1 MPFPQLCQ
9 LVVVSEV
16 VLLTGRL
23 LAHSGAAENCNHHP
37 CTFILLLSYRYLVS
51 CLRDKKKHFLNPF
64 LKLSSIEQS
73 AVKYADY
80 RKKLLF
86 LSIVH
91 RLIPI
96 EGHCSSI
103 KVLAQCVAQVGL
115 DHWKINTNM
124 FSGFEL
130 SLWIIWSPGPFLS
143 F

>member
-37 CTFILLLSYRYLVS
+37 CTFILLLSYRYLR
-51 CLRDKKKHFLNPF
+51 CLRDTFLNPF
-64 LKLSSIEQS
+64 LKVRSIEHS

-80 RKKLLF
+80 RKKLLS

-130 SLWIIWSPGPFLS
+130 SLWII
-143 F
+143 

>member
-37 CTFILLLSYRYLVS
+37 CTFILELSYPYLR
-51 CLRDKKKHFLNPF
+51 CLRDTQKNTFLNPF
-64 LKLSSIEQS
+64 LKVRSNEQS

-103 KVLAQCVAQVGL
+103 KVFAQCIAQVGL
-115 DHWKINTNM
+115 GHCTI
-124 FSGFEL
+124 G
-130 SLWIIWSPGPFLS
+130 
-143 F
+143 